1 LIPAT
6 ALNLSRRQFVRLSLA
21 AFAVGRVS
29 LASTAR
35 ASDEP
40 AVNAG
45 PVDDYAKD
53 GIYDR
58 HSQGFFII
66 RRGPALLAISSTCT
80 HRKCALT
87 AEADRT
93 FYCKCHGSTF
103 DPDGKVT
110 EGPARRNLPFFATAV
125 SENGQLLVYPQRI
138 VGLTQSR
145 DPSHPASFSAR
156 KMGPA

>member
-1 LIPAT
+1 
-6 ALNLSRRQFVRLSLA
+6 
-21 AFAVGRVS
+21 
-29 LASTAR
+29 
-35 ASDEP
+35 
-40 AVNAG
+40 VNAG

-103 DPDGKVT
+103 DADGRVT
-110 EGPARRNLPFFATAV
+110 EGPARRDLPVLDSFTD
-125 SENGQLLVYPQRI
+125 ENGRLQV
-138 VGLTQSR
+138 VV
-145 DPSHPASFSAR
+145 PA
-156 KMGPA
+156 G